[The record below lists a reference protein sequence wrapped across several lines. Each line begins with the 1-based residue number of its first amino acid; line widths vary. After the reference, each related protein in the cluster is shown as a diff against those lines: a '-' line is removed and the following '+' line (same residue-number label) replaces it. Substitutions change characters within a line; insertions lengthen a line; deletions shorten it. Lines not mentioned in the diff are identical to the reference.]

1 MRQMQTNQWS
11 TGWTDLGSANV
22 QNSLNIGSLSCL
34 IQQVFNDCILVIEPG
49 TQHRTDA
56 NEVK

>member
-1 MRQMQTNQWS
+1 MRQIPTNHWS
-11 TGWTDLGSANV
+11 SGWTDLGSANV
-22 QNSLNIGSLSCL
+22 QNSLDIGSLSCL

-49 TQHRTDA
+49 TRHETDP